1 VPFTYN
7 CPRCG
12 TASRPYTFR
21 AGAEGHGVRHRRRRH
36 DGDYPVGECIQRI
49 AWISPFARAA
59 AWRPSRGD
67 AVAAAVAG
75 LLVLWSVWHA
85 FTN

>member
-1 VPFTYN
+1 MPYTYN

-12 TASRPYTFR
+12 TASRPYSFR
-21 AGAEGHGVRHRRRRH
+21 AGAEGHGVHHRRRRH
-36 DGDYPVGECIQRI
+36 DGDYPVGENIRRN
-49 AWISPFARAA
+49 AWANPFARASA
-59 AWRPSRGD
+59 RRPSKGD
-67 AVAAAVAG
+67 AVAAGVAV

>member
-1 VPFTYN
+1 MAFTYQ

-12 TASRPYTFR
+12 TASRPYFSR
-21 AGAEGHGVRHRRRRH
+21 AGAEGHGVRHRLRRH
-36 DGDYPVGECIQRI
+36 DGDYPVGERIQRI
-49 AWISPFARAA
+49 AWVSPVSRAA
-59 AWRPSRGD
+59 GWRPSGGD

-75 LLVLWSVWHA
+75 LLVVWSIWHA

>member
-1 VPFTYN
+1 MPFTYN

-12 TASRPYTFR
+12 TASRRYTFR

-36 DGDYPVGECIQRI
+36 DGDYPVGECIQHI
-49 AWISPFARAA
+49 AWIGPFARAA

-67 AVAAAVAG
+67 AVAAAVAA
-75 LLVLWSVWHA
+75 LLVLWSIWHA

>member
-1 VPFTYN
+1 MAFTYN
-7 CPRCG
+7 CTRCG
-12 TASRPYTFR
+12 TVSRPYFFR

-36 DGDYPVGECIQRI
+36 DGDYPVGEHIQRI
-49 AWISPFARAA
+49 AWINPFARAA
-59 AWRPSRGD
+59 GWRPSGGD

-75 LLVLWSVWHA
+75 LLVLWSIWHA